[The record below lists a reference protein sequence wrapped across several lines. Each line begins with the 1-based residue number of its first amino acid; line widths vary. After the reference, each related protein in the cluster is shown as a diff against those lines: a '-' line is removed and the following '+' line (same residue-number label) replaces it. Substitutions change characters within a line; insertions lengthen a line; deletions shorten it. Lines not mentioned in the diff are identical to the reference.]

1 MVKWFKN
8 IITLT
13 IRLLNGSTQSNLYY
27 VSLLKNDLLL
37 NRLCKS
43 TQIWFKLIYIQSK
56 PTKKM
61 LDSCRIGES
70 YQTLSSLTKYA

>member
-43 TQIWFKLIYIQSK
+43 TQI
-56 PTKKM
+56 
-61 LDSCRIGES
+61 
-70 YQTLSSLTKYA
+70 